1 MLARLLLPYLL
12 PILLLAAAAVRA
24 EPWALVDTSVQTLTV
39 YSTSGV
45 PLLTVDHVAIGS
57 GGVSDVHYRG
67 DNTTPRGD
75 YRIRAIRKSHRFVTF
90 YELDYPKT
98 AQAEQAFR
106 DGRLSGKARDLIA
119 MQNDAGVRAAQRTV
133 LGGWIGIHGVGKGN
147 MDIHRT
153 YNWTD
158 GCVALDNDALAAF
171 GEWADVGM
179 RVEIR

>member
-1 MLARLLLPYLL
+1 MPAALIRLALTALLLTAL
-12 PILLLAAAAVRA
+12 PARA
-24 EPWALVDTSVQTLTV
+24 EPWTLVDTAAQTLTV

-45 PLLTVDHVAIGS
+45 PLVTVDHVAIGS

-75 YRIRAIRKSHRFVTF
+75 YRIRAIRKSHRFITF

-106 DGRLSGKARDLIA
+106 EGRMSAQTRDLITG
-119 MQNDAGVRAAQRTV
+119 QNDAGARAAQNSI
-133 LGGWIGIHGVGKGN
+133 LGGWIGIHGVGRGN
-147 MDIHRT
+147 MDIHRSF
-153 YNWTD
+153 NWTD
-158 GCVALDNDALAAF
+158 GCIALDNDALAAF
-171 GEWADVGM
+171 GEWAEVGM

>member
-1 MLARLLLPYLL
+1 MRIRLLLPV
-12 PILLLAAAAVRA
+12 LLLATLSARA
-24 EPWALVDTSVQTLTV
+24 EPWALVDTGAQTLTV
-39 YSTSGV
+39 FSTSGV
-45 PLLTVDHVAIGS
+45 ALLTVDHVAIGS

-67 DNTTPRGD
+67 DNTTPRGN

-90 YELDYPKT
+90 YELDYPQT

-106 DGRLSGKARDLIA
+106 DGRLSAATRDLIA
-119 MQNDAGVRAAQRTV
+119 QQNDAGHRAVQRSI
-133 LGGWIGIHGVGKGN
+133 LGGWIGIHGVGMGN
-147 MDIHRT
+147 PDIHRSF
-153 YNWTD
+153 NWTD